1 MYEYSG
7 RELSRRAIPMTWIVS
22 HFLFP
27 VTFVTGLFLALVGI
41 DRGIPE
47 ELLLAAISLVAI
59 IIVALFE
66 RILPE
71 HPEWNRNQDDVGT
84 DLLHMLVSMVLIPE
98 GLKVLLHIVFL
109 GVAIRL
115 SDLLGLPL
123 WPSDWPLLL
132 QLIPA
137 LLISQFFEYWAHR
150 SLHEIP
156 LLWRLH
162 ATHHS
167 PGRLYWLNAARFH
180 PLDSALLFFVGL
192 APLLLLGA
200 GRDVLLLF
208 TVWVSLHGMFQHCNI
223 RLRLGFLNYIFSMAE
238 LHRWHHSLVLEEANS
253 NYGNNI
259 LFWDLV
265 FRTVHYPKDRSAS
278 ADIGL
283 HDLPGFPRSWLGQV
297 LSPWR
302 WERYQPKG

>member
-1 MYEYSG
+1 
-7 RELSRRAIPMTWIVS
+7 MTWILS

-27 VTFVTGLFLALVGI
+27 VTFVAGLGCALLGI
-41 DRGIPE
+41 QRGTPE
-47 ELLLAAISLVAI
+47 ELLLGSISLVAMA
-59 IIVALFE
+59 IVATFE

-71 HPEWNRNQDDVGT
+71 HPEWNRSQQDVGT
-84 DLLHMLVSMVLIPE
+84 DLAHMLVSMVAIPE
-98 GLKVLLHIVFL
+98 FLKIVLHMFL
-109 GVAIRL
+109 LGAALRL
-115 SDLLGLPL
+115 NDLLGTPL
-123 WPSDWPLLL
+123 WPQHWPLLA

-150 SLHEIP
+150 SLHEAP

-180 PLDSALLFFVGL
+180 PLDSALLFVVGL
-192 APLLLLGA
+192 VPLLLLGA

-223 RLRLGFLNYIFSMAE
+223 RLRLGPLNYLFSMAE
-238 LHRWHHSLVLEEANS
+238 LHRWHHSPRIEEANH
-253 NYGNNI
+253 NYGTNI
-259 LFWDLV
+259 LFWDIV
-265 FRTVHYPKDRSAS
+265 FGTVHYPRDRSAS

-283 HDLPGFPRSWLGQV
+283 HDLPGFPRTWLAQV

-302 WERYQPKG
+302 WDRYQARD

>member
-1 MYEYSG
+1 V
-7 RELSRRAIPMTWIVS
+7 AWCIS

-27 VTFVTGLFLALVGI
+27 VTFAAALGAGLMGL
-41 DRGIPE
+41 DRGVDE
-47 ELLLAAISLVAI
+47 NLLLSGITLAV
-59 IIVALFE
+59 IVIVSVFE
-66 RILPE
+66 RVLPE
-71 HPEWNRNQDDVGT
+71 HEQWNVSQQDVPT
-84 DLLHMLVSMVLIPE
+84 DLLHGAVSMVFIPE
-98 GLKVLLHIVFL
+98 MLKLGLRIALL

-115 SDLLGLPL
+115 TEAAGGSL
-123 WPSDWPLLL
+123 WPHHWPLLL

-150 SLHEIP
+150 LLHEVP
-156 LLWRLH
+156 ALWRFH

-180 PLDSALLFFVGL
+180 PVDAGLLFTV
-192 APLLLLGA
+192 AMTPLLVLGA
-200 GRDVLLLF
+200 GPEVLVLF
-208 TVWVSLHGMFQHCNI
+208 TVWVSVHGMFQHCNI
-223 RLRLGFLNYIFSMAE
+223 RLRLGPLNYIFSMAE

-265 FRTVHYPKDRSAS
+265 FGTVHYPRDRSAS
-278 ADIGL
+278 SQIGL
-283 HDLPGFPRSWLGQV
+283 RDLPEFPGDYLGQV

-302 WERYQPKG
+302 WQQIEHRGAQ